1 MNTRKTT
8 FEERIE
14 IAKYCI
20 ENNRDFNKTA
30 EKYQVNYSQ
39 VYNWIKKYEKHGDI
53 GLVDGRGKGKP
64 VEALTREE
72 ELELKIKALEQ
83 RNKFLQ
89 MENEVLKKQEEIERQ
104 LMNRK
109 SGK

>member
-1 MNTRKTT
+1 MKTRKTT

-20 ENNRDFNKTA
+20 ENNRVFNKTA

-39 VYNWIKKYEKHGDI
+39 VYNWVKKYEEHGDI

-64 VEALTREE
+64 IEPLTIEE
-72 ELELKIKALEQ
+72 ELKLKIKALEQ

-109 SGK
+109 SDK